1 MKNVI
6 VVLSVYLP
14 YSPAVPAVV
23 VFSQAHT
30 DVPQV
35 INSLRTSKEI
45 TFKEEV
51 PLCVCVCVCVCVS
64 ARVCVCVSVRACV
77 CVCVSVFVYVCVWL
91 WLLLRGG
98 GDCAGSPRT
107 VIPGWRREPK
117 DAS

>member
-51 PLCVCVCVCVCVS
+51 PLCVCVCVCQC
-64 ARVCVCVSVRACV
+64 ARVCVCVCQCVR
-77 CVCVSVFVYVCVWL
+77 VCVSVFVC
-91 WLLLRGG
+91 GCG
-98 GDCAGSPRT
+98 CC
-107 VIPGWRREPK
+107 
-117 DAS
+117 